1 VSTREQREGER
12 EGETAQHTQATLRPG
27 RGVLDPRVR
36 ARRVPAVLSRVG
48 VVVPPHSAGH
58 VRDRAPA
65 GVLIGGLHPVRADGV
80 APREVPVR
88 PRARGD
94 RGQAGAAGDERG
106 GPRQQR
112 QYRYG
117 RPERDGEE
125 HERAEQDQRGE
136 RGRERHAGQDEE
148 RGQRDGKREEAQE
161 LGGAV
166 GVERLDGAPEQRVL
180 AIRRRRRVAA
190 PGDRV
195 GQQGC
200 CAWPRRWPVCHGE
213 ARWRLAG
220 GRGEFV
226 GRWAMAGGG
235 SRGLKC
241 EGSGSERRVAARA
254 VLHGRV
260 ACAATCG
267 DEWHSTAVAA
277 WRGPR

>member
-1 VSTREQREGER
+1 
-12 EGETAQHTQATLRPG
+12 
-27 RGVLDPRVR
+27 VR

-106 GPRQQR
+106 DPRQQR

-125 HERAEQDQRGE
+125 HERAEEHQRGE
-136 RGRERHAGQDEE
+136 RGRERDAGQDEE

-180 AIRRRRRVAA
+180 AIRRRRRVAK
-190 PGDRV
+190 PGGRAR
-195 GQQGC
+195 QGC

-213 ARWRLAG
+213 AWWRVEGERVRWPLG
-220 GRGEFV
+220 DGRRGIQGV
-226 GRWAMAGGG
+226 KV
-235 SRGLKC
+235 RGL
-241 EGSGSERRVAARA
+241 RVGATCGGARSAARA
-254 VLHGRV
+254 RGMRGDMWRRMAQYSCGGV
-260 ACAATCG
+260 ARSALK
-267 DEWHSTAVAA
+267 
-277 WRGPR
+277 